1 MNTDKSQKIMIALIE
16 DNRFIRSGIE
26 FILSKEPDFKLAGS
40 YQSCEEAFYYDDI
53 GYADIVLMDIKLPG
67 ISGIEGVRYLK
78 KHFPEMV
85 IIICT
90 AYEDDENV
98 FNAIAAGAVGFVA
111 KKASPAVLLK
121 TLRNVARG
129 GSPMTPNVA
138 RNIISSFEEQTSKQ
152 IKNRSELTEKEIK
165 VLEKISV
172 GKSYTTV
179 ARELSATEEDV
190 LFQIRIIY
198 GKLQRCLVQ
207 LTN

>member
-1 MNTDKSQKIMIALIE
+1 
-16 DNRFIRSGIE
+16 
-26 FILSKEPDFKLAGS
+26 
-40 YQSCEEAFYYDDI
+40 
-53 GYADIVLMDIKLPG
+53 
-67 ISGIEGVRYLK
+67 
-78 KHFPEMV
+78 
-85 IIICT
+85 
-90 AYEDDENV
+90 
-98 FNAIAAGAVGFVA
+98 
-111 KKASPAVLLK
+111 
-121 TLRNVARG
+121 
-129 GSPMTPNVA
+129 MTPNVA